1 MFETLTPL
9 NDAKYA
15 GQTASYTGTA
25 GTVTGWPK
33 GPSAVAVVVTTAA
46 YVRVGEGVTATSADL
61 YIPANT
67 HVVIIVPPTVADTFT
82 VSAIQV
88 ASGGSVYA
96 KPVQRPG

>member
-9 NDAKYA
+9 NDAKFA
-15 GQTASYTGTA
+15 AQTTTYTGTA
-25 GTVTGWPK
+25 GTGTGWPK
-33 GPSAVAVVVTTAA
+33 GPSHVAVVVTTAA

-61 YIPANT
+61 YVPANT
-67 HVVIIVPPTVADTFT
+67 HVVITVPPTANVWT

-88 ASGGSVYA
+88 AAGGSVYA